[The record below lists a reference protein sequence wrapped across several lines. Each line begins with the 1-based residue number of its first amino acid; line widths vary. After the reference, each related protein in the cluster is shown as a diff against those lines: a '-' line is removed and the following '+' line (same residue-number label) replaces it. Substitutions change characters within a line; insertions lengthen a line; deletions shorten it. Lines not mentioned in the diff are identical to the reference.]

1 LPQVHTQMNNKL
13 KIATGL
19 LSLGL
24 LATLIYK
31 LTEVPGG
38 MFLSGLF
45 LGGMVVAL
53 ILVSGLILTWL
64 TKLFF
69 KRLPFWTV
77 YFAITAIA
85 FAVFHYQLYSP
96 TLKIVVPENYT
107 GQISL
112 VKSNVTENILT
123 VDSNGIGYLNEW
135 TFNKLY
141 SKPIVVDENGKDL
154 TDQCVGFNLSTFFG
168 LGTSANSEKKGEIKS
183 LSFEIVPKDK
193 IGEKQYYH
201 TDLTKLVDKEK
212 LE

>member
-1 LPQVHTQMNNKL
+1 MNSKL

-19 LSLGL
+19 ISLGL

-31 LTEVPGG
+31 LTDVPGG

-45 LGGMVVAL
+45 LGGMWIII
-53 ILVSGLILTWL
+53 ILVVGLLLTWL
-64 TKLFF
+64 TKLIF
-69 KRLPFWTV
+69 KKLPFWIIYFSLTV
-77 YFAITAIA
+77 IA
-85 FAVFHYQLYSP
+85 FAFFHYQIYSP
-96 TLKIVVPENYT
+96 TLKIVVPENFT
-107 GQISL
+107 GQVSL
-112 VKSNVTENILT
+112 VKSNIAENILT

-154 TDQCVGFNLSTFFG
+154 TEQSVGFNPSTFFG
-168 LGTSANSEKKGEIKS
+168 LGTSASAEKNGEIKS

-201 TDLTKLVDKEK
+201 TDLTKLVDKGK
-212 LE
+212 LK

>member
-1 LPQVHTQMNNKL
+1 MNRNL
-13 KIATGL
+13 KITTGII
-19 LSLGL
+19 SLGL

-31 LTEVPGG
+31 LTDVPGG

-45 LGGMVVAL
+45 LGGMVIAL
-53 ILVSGLILTWL
+53 ILVGGLILTWL
-64 TKLFF
+64 TKLIS

-77 YFAITAIA
+77 YFTITAIA

-107 GQISL
+107 GEINL
-112 VKSNVTENILT
+112 VKSNVSENILT

-154 TDQCVGFNLSTFFG
+154 SEQCVGFNSSTFFG
-168 LGTSANSEKKGEIKS
+168 LGTSTSSENNKGIKL

-201 TDLTKLVDKEK
+201 TDLPKLVDKEK
-212 LE
+212 IK

>member
-1 LPQVHTQMNNKL
+1 MKSKL
-13 KIATGL
+13 KIAIGL
-19 LSLGL
+19 ISLGL

-53 ILVSGLILTWL
+53 ILVGGLTLTWL
-64 TKLFF
+64 TKLIF
-69 KRLPFWTV
+69 KRLQFWTV
-77 YFAITAIA
+77 YYAIIAIA

-96 TLKIVVPENYT
+96 TLKIIVPENYT

-135 TFNKLY
+135 TFSKLY
-141 SKPIVVDENGKDL
+141 SKPIVIDENGKDL
-154 TDQCVGFNLSTFFG
+154 NERCVGFNPSTFFG
-168 LGTSANSEKKGEIKS
+168 LGTSASSEKNGEIKS

-193 IGEKQYYH
+193 IGEKQYYN
-201 TDLTKLVDKEK
+201 TNLSELVDKK
-212 LE
+212 KIK

>member
-1 LPQVHTQMNNKL
+1 MNRNL

-19 LSLGL
+19 ISLGL

-45 LGGMVVAL
+45 LGGMVIAL
-53 ILVSGLILTWL
+53 ILVGGLILTWL
-64 TKLFF
+64 TKLIS

-77 YFAITAIA
+77 FFTFITIA
-85 FAVFHYQLYSP
+85 FAVFYYQLYSP
-96 TLKIVVPENYT
+96 TLKIVVPENYS
-107 GQISL
+107 GEINL
-112 VKSNVTENILT
+112 VKSNVSENILT
-123 VDSNGIGYLNEW
+123 IDSNGIGYLNEW

-154 TDQCVGFNLSTFFG
+154 TKQCVGFNPSTFFG
-168 LGTSANSEKKGEIKS
+168 LGTSASSEKNGEIKS
-183 LSFEIVPKDK
+183 LSFEIVPTDK

-212 LE
+212 IE

>member
-1 LPQVHTQMNNKL
+1 MPRVHTQMNNKL
-13 KIATGL
+13 KIAIGL

-24 LATLIYK
+24 LAALIYK

-38 MFLSGLF
+38 MFLSGIF

-53 ILVSGLILTWL
+53 ILVGGLILTWL
-64 TKLFF
+64 TKLIF
-69 KRLPFWTV
+69 KRSQFWTV

-85 FAVFHYQLYSP
+85 FTVFHYQLYSP

-123 VDSNGIGYLNEW
+123 VDTNGIGYLNEW

-154 TDQCVGFNLSTFFG
+154 TDQCVGFNPSTFYG
-168 LGTSANSEKKGEIKS
+168 LGTSASSEKKGEIKS

-193 IGEKQYYH
+193 IGEKQFYH